1 MFTIY
6 SMEGCG
12 YCDQVVQLMQL
23 TSQSFVNYKLDRDF
37 TIEEFKD
44 EFGTSTFPMV
54 TRKDKV
60 IGGAAETAA
69 YFKENGLA

>member
-1 MFTIY
+1 
-6 SMEGCG
+6 
-12 YCDQVVQLMQL
+12 MQL
-23 TSQSFVNYKLDRDF
+23 TSQSFVNYKLGRDF

-54 TRKDKV
+54 TRKDEV
-60 IGGAAETAA
+60 IGGAAETAT